1 MNETEVKILFGKK
14 VKQYR
19 KLLNITQF
27 TLGEMANINQ
37 RQIALIECGKSFP
50 SLKTLIKF
58 SQIFSCELSDLLIF
72 DNLKTKEDMTKELN
86 QIVDKY
92 SLEQIRAIYT
102 IAKELI

>member
-1 MNETEVKILFGKK
+1 MTAPSW
-14 VKQYR
+14 KQNSC
-19 KLLNITQF
+19 LV
-27 TLGEMANINQ
+27 
-37 RQIALIECGKSFP
+37 ECGKSFP